1 MYATRSTQ
9 LIVGL
14 FAIIGIAALAFLSFR
29 LGRLDLF
36 GSPGYTLFANF
47 DNIAGLKNNDRVEIA
62 GVPVG
67 HVASISLTNDR
78 AHLGLFI
85 ENGVQ
90 VDSDAIAGIK
100 SSGIIGDKYVAIQLG
115 SGDTLQNGGTILQTQ
130 SAFVLEDAIGGL
142 INSLGSGGG
151 SKDKDKDKGK
161 DSK

>member
-1 MYATRSTQ
+1 MYATRTTQ
-9 LIVGL
+9 FIVGL
-14 FAIIGIAALAFLSFR
+14 FAILGIAALAFLSFR
-29 LGRLDLF
+29 LGRIDLF
-36 GSPGYTLFANF
+36 GNPGYTLYADF
-47 DNIAGLKNNDRVEIA
+47 DNIAGLKNNDRVDIA

-67 HVASISLTNDR
+67 HVVSIEFKNDR
-78 AHLGLFI
+78 AHLGLFM

-115 SGDTLQNGGTILQTQ
+115 GGAPLHNGGTILQTQ

-151 SKDKDKDKGK
+151 SEKNKDKGK

>member
-9 LIVGL
+9 LFVGL
-14 FAIIGIAALAFLSFR
+14 FAIVGIAALAFLSFR
-29 LGRLDLF
+29 LGKIELF

-62 GVPVG
+62 GVPIG
-67 HVASISLTNDR
+67 HVASIALANDR

-85 ENGVQ
+85 QNGVQ
-90 VDSDAIAGIK
+90 VDNDAIAGIK

-115 SGDTLQNGGTILQTQ
+115 GGDPLANGGTILQTQ
-130 SAFVLEDAIGGL
+130 SAFVLEDALGQLFSGL
-142 INSLGSGGG
+142 ASSAN
-151 SKDKDKDKGK
+151 SKDKDKDK

>member
-1 MYATRSTQ
+1 MYATRTTQ
-9 LIVGL
+9 FIVGL
-14 FAIIGIAALAFLSFR
+14 FAILGIAALAFLSLR

-36 GSPGYTLFANF
+36 GNPGYTLYANF
-47 DNIAGLKNNDRVEIA
+47 DNIAGLKNNDRVDIA

-67 HVASISLTNDR
+67 HVASIEFKNDR

-115 SGDTLQNGGTILQTQ
+115 AGDPLPSGGTIRQTQ

-142 INSLGSGGG
+142 INSLGSGAG
-151 SKDKDKDKGK
+151 SAKKK

>member
-1 MYATRSTQ
+1 MYATRTTQ
-9 LIVGL
+9 FIVGL
-14 FAIIGIAALAFLSFR
+14 FAILGIAALAFLSLR
-29 LGRLDLF
+29 LGRIDLF
-36 GSPGYTLFANF
+36 GNPGYIVYADF
-47 DNIAGLKNNDRVEIA
+47 DNIAGLKNNDRVDIA

-67 HVASISLTNDR
+67 HVASIVLKNDR

-85 ENGVQ
+85 DDGVE

-115 SGDTLQNGGTILQTQ
+115 SGDILHNDGYIRQTQ

-142 INSLGSGGG
+142 INSLGSGGSSG
-151 SKDKDKDKGK
+151 KNK